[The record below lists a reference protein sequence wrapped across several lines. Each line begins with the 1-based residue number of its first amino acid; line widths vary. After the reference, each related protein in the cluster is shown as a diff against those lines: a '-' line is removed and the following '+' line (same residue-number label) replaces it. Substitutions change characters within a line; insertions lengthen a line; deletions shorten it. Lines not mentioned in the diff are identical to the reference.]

1 MAGTA
6 AGAAAV
12 LDESTEKIAL
22 DKIARAS
29 VPIDVASKPAIAAH
43 IIKSRGEEAAAAAAG
58 AAGTGAV
65 VRKTIKVKPKP
76 TAAAAKK
83 AEEEAAAAAE
93 AAAVED
99 SAAPIEQI
107 EKKIHKR
114 TKKATIIEDTPVPQG
129 LPVAAKKAPRKK
141 TEKTE
146 KTEKTSTAAA
156 ETGASESDK
165 KKTKKKPAAND

>member
-1 MAGTA
+1 
-6 AGAAAV
+6 V
-12 LDESTEKIAL
+12 
-22 DKIARAS
+22 
-29 VPIDVASKPAIAAH
+29 
-43 IIKSRGEEAAAAAAG
+43 
-58 AAGTGAV
+58 
-65 VRKTIKVKPKP
+65 
-76 TAAAAKK
+76 
-83 AEEEAAAAAE
+83 AAAE

-114 TKKATIIEDTPVPQG
+114 TKKATIIEDTSVPQA

-146 KTEKTSTAAA
+146 KTSTAAAAA

-165 KKTKKKPAAND
+165 KKTKKKPAADD